1 MNEIKRKDKEKREKE
16 SRIDSQISQFK
27 KVISYNTNVGNYIDL
42 MS

>member
-16 SRIDSQISQFK
+16 LRIDSQISQFK
-27 KVISYNTNVGNYIDL
+27 KVFSYNTNVGNYIDL